1 MTKLSK
7 DNRIWIIGGAIALVL
22 CAIAVFLIIQP
33 KKTDISSIDLFGAKF
48 IQTIEAAPADEIENV
63 IYMKR
68 RQSILDKL
76 RKDPSKI
83 WSAFNDMNIVI
94 SGDSRG
100 VGFTAYGYVDYNH
113 NISQISKTI
122 YHIPENYE
130 LLQTLNPNIVIYT
143 YGINDLGL
151 FGEIGVEQYTRDL
164 QGFVDKTRELV
175 PGVDVYINSIPPC
188 LPSEY
193 ARSPVWA
200 EIPAWNVAIKQYCKE
215 HGIHYIDIQTLC
227 DSHPEMY
234 NDDGVHF
241 HDEFYPLWGLEI
253 ITQIINDQY
262 NES

>member
-7 DNRIWIIGGAIALVL
+7 DNRTWIIGA
-22 CAIAVFLIIQP
+22 AIAVLLCVVSVFIILLP
-33 KKTDISSIDLFGAKF
+33 KTNAVSSIDLKGADF
-48 IQTIEAAPADEIENV
+48 IQTMEATPTDQIENT
-63 IYMKR
+63 IYEKR
-68 RQSILDKL
+68 KQSILNRFRENPDQ
-76 RKDPSKI
+76 I
-83 WSAFNDMNIVI
+83 WPMFNDMNIVI

-100 VGFTAYGYVDYNH
+100 VGFSAYEYVDYNH

-122 YHIPENYE
+122 YNIPENYE
-130 LLQTLNPNIVIYT
+130 LLQALNPNIIIYT

-151 FGEIGVEQYTRDL
+151 YGQYGVTQYITDL
-164 QGFVDKTRELV
+164 QIFVDTTRELI

-200 EIPAWNVAIKQYCKE
+200 EIPAWNVIIKQYCE
-215 HGIHYIDIQTLC
+215 NHGIHYIDIQDLC

-241 HDEFYPLWGLEI
+241 HDEFYPLWGMEI
-253 ITQIINDQY
+253 ITQIIDDQY
-262 NES
+262 DEG